1 MRILFWTEKIY
12 CVWQF
17 RGSFYSLGA
26 MGGRSYKGQTSP
38 ICSFAANEIP
48 AQISPEVL
56 HEKGNSKYL
65 DNNATKVLLE
75 LYFALKCPLCSSQ
88 ISDTSCQLKAKK
100 DFSWKQ
106 NFRTHCWRKRFSSK
120 SVNYNN
126 ILLLILSHSDSLV
139 YITII
144 IINIIITIITT
155 TITITIIIITTT
167 TSTIMILK
175 RLLPNWELRSPLC
188 RSSLRIHS
196 SRWWGKASWWS
207 R

>member
-1 MRILFWTEKIY
+1 MDNQLKLVMRILFWTEKIY

-75 LYFALKCPLCSSQ
+75 RVS
-88 ISDTSCQLKAKK
+88 
-100 DFSWKQ
+100 
-106 NFRTHCWRKRFSSK
+106 
-120 SVNYNN
+120 
-126 ILLLILSHSDSLV
+126 ILLSSVLCV
-139 YITII
+139 
-144 IINIIITIITT
+144 
-155 TITITIIIITTT
+155 
-167 TSTIMILK
+167 
-175 RLLPNWELRSPLC
+175 EARSQTPAA
-188 RSSLRIHS
+188 S
-196 SRWWGKASWWS
+196 SRQRKIFLGNKTFEHIVEEKGFDQSQ
-207 R
+207 